1 MNIRSTFAAFCLFTV
16 AVAVPLLMPTPASAW
31 HVDTNATT
39 DTTDYVPLKPT
50 DILIGKVGN
59 TGTIWVAGAKA
70 DTNSWI
76 NLTGALGLN
85 SINSGNIND
94 GTITNDDIAAGANI
108 AASKLNLAGPTL
120 GTLTV
125 QTNATV
131 AGTLGV
137 TGIVTM
143 GATQTVFSA
152 AAAAAPTNL
161 VAGAGVGI
169 NVRINGTNY
178 LLHAKPN

>member
-1 MNIRSTFAAFCLFTV
+1 MKKILAVISIAACG
-16 AVAVPLLMPTPASAW
+16 AVAVGQTNDYSNRNVRDPVQLQAKINADLSA
-31 HVDTNATT
+31 VDTRLDALEGSTNVNGAGVFQSIT
-39 DTTDYVPLKPT
+39 
-50 DILIGKVGN
+50 
-59 TGTIWVAGAKA
+59 AGAA
-70 DTNSWI
+70 
-76 NLTGALGLN
+76 
-85 SINSGNIND
+85 
-94 GTITNDDIAAGANI
+94 
-108 AASKLNLAGPTL
+108 
-120 GTLTV
+120 TV

-131 AGTLGV
+131 GGTLGV
-137 TGIVTM
+137 TGILTL